1 MLEAVYAKAMAQ
13 DSLEEWSC
21 QMGWLKALILD
32 SNQGLGSPLIEV
44 QKSTSL
50 PSLLAALGPISLTP
64 FNRPHA
70 CRDRLRYPLWVL

>member
-1 MLEAVYAKAMAQ
+1 MLEAVYVKVMAQ
-13 DSLEEWSC
+13 NSFEEWSC

-50 PSLLAALGPISLTP
+50 QAP
-64 FNRPHA
+64 
-70 CRDRLRYPLWVL
+70 